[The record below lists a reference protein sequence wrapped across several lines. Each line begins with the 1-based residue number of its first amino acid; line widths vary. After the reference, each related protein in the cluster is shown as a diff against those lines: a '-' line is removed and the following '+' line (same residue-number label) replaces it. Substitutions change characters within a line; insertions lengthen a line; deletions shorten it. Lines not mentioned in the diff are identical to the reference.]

1 MVLPCRSFLPVF
13 ALAVTAL
20 LVAAGG
26 CPGTRPAPEPPHVEP
41 PGPGDLGRHD
51 DLDEPDEPEA
61 ADADLPPCDFY
72 PFSCGGQ
79 YDAVVSR
86 LVDLDGD
93 GVPEWIIG
101 YQCNSFDD
109 LDFPADPAYFTF
121 AKLDAQRQTWEEWFN
136 IPAGDGEG
144 ALDEDSIPLAEDLSG
159 DGHVEVVLVM
169 YGFGV
174 SSRPEN
180 VYVYSIRNGGSEEA
194 SRPCPIPTSSDDTI
208 VFADVDPDYPGKE
221 LLWAQALHGDE
232 AHAEPHRYRIITL
245 AWLNGLYREVDSWTT
260 KATHAGGG
268 AALEDA
274 FGFEVE

>member
-1 MVLPCRSFLPVF
+1 MMRPPRLLLPV
-13 ALAVTAL
+13 ATLVSAAL
-20 LVAAGG
+20 LVALGG
-26 CPGTRPAPEPPHVEP
+26 CPGSRPAPEPHPPDP
-41 PGPGDLGRHD
+41 PGPHGLDDLADHD
-51 DLDEPDEPEA
+51 DADEPEA
-61 ADADLPPCDFY
+61 AAADLPACDFY
-72 PFSCGGQ
+72 QFSCGGQ

-86 LVDLDGD
+86 LADLDGD

-121 AKLDAQRQTWEEWFN
+121 AKLDSQGRAWTEWFN

-144 ALDEDSIPLAEDLSG
+144 ALDEDSIPLAENLSG
-159 DGHVEVVLVM
+159 DGYVEVVLVM

-208 VFADVDPDYPGKE
+208 VFADVAPDYPGKE
-221 LLWAQALHGDE
+221 LLWAQALPGEE

-260 KATHAGGG
+260 KTTHPDGA